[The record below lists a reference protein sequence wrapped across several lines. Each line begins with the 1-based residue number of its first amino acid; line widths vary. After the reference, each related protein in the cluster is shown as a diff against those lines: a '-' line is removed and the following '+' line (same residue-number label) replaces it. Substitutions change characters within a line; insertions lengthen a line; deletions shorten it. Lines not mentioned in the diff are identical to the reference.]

1 MVWFLVPVAGGIG
14 AAGSIYGLHAAT
26 NATSICVAK
35 TVYGIEGAYTWPP
48 LASYFEDRPRKHNG
62 TALGTL
68 SAGTVAVPTYVLV
81 ARGMQGTMQNAASI
95 GQPAKVESFAQ
106 LAKSIAPGM
115 GRRGVAALA
124 AAVVAGA
131 VRPIVDGNNMKR
143 L

>member
-1 MVWFLVPVAGGIG
+1 MVRPWTLPEGYECSGGPLPI
-14 AAGSIYGLHAAT
+14 ACLASMAC
-26 NATSICVAK
+26 NA
-35 TVYGIEGAYTWPP
+35 GIEGAYTWPP

-106 LAKSIAPGM
+106 LAKSIAPGYADNFTPA
-115 GRRGVAALA
+115 R
-124 AAVVAGA
+124 
-131 VRPIVDGNNMKR
+131 INTI
-143 L
+143 